1 MQLVK
6 IEWSKH
12 EWRGC
17 MKHDQHL
24 HNQWYILFF
33 AYNEFKL
40 DDWTKPVKKKMIW
53 ISIWWKLTLIVQW
66 LEGNN

>member
-33 AYNEFKL
+33 AYNELKL
-40 DDWTKPVKKKMIW
+40 DDWTKAVKKKMIW

>member
-17 MKHDQHL
+17 MKHEQHL

-40 DDWTKPVKKKMIW
+40 DDWTKPVKKNDMNFNLMEIDTHCSMTGRK
-53 ISIWWKLTLIVQW
+53 
-66 LEGNN
+66 

>member
-53 ISIWWKLTLIVQW
+53 ISIWWNLTLIVQW